1 MIQKMIL
8 KIVRLFILSLVF
20 LASGAAADT
29 IYTWIDENGVR
40 HMTNI
45 PPVQP
50 SESLEVMK
58 LETPPITQE
67 PEIQYIQPEEPSM
80 ADKETKV
87 EILDS
92 HVIVPVQLSY
102 EDRRVNANL
111 LLDTGSTNIT
121 LHKDIA
127 RKLLVKKSQK
137 GSIRVAGGDIIDAE
151 AFRLDA
157 VKVGPHTQRNLL
169 AGIIEHRGTD
179 VPFDGL
185 LGMNFLKDYKYTI
198 DFQEKVLRWY
208 K

>member
-1 MIQKMIL
+1 MIPKMKL
-8 KIVRLFILSLVF
+8 KIARLFIFSLFF
-20 LASGAAADT
+20 LAAGAAADT
-29 IYTWIDENGVR
+29 IYSWIDENGVR

-50 SESLEVMK
+50 SESLEVME
-58 LETPPITQE
+58 LEPPPITQE

-80 ADKETKV
+80 TEEETKV

-102 EDRRVNANL
+102 KDRRVNANL

-121 LHKDIA
+121 LHRDIA
-127 RKLLVKKSQK
+127 RKLLVKNLQK

-151 AFRLDA
+151 AFRLDM
-157 VKVGPHTQRNLL
+157 VKVGPHTKRNLV
-169 AGIIEHRGTD
+169 AGIIDHRGTD

-198 DFQEKVLRWY
+198 DFQGKVLRWY

>member
-50 SESLEVMK
+50 SESLEVME
-58 LETPPITQE
+58 LETPSITQK

-157 VKVGPHTQRNLL
+157 VKVGPHTKRNLL

>member
-1 MIQKMIL
+1 MKL
-8 KIVRLFILSLVF
+8 KIVRLFIFSLVF
-20 LASGAAADT
+20 MAAGAAADT

-50 SESLEVMK
+50 SESLEVME
-58 LETPPITQE
+58 LEPPSITQG
-67 PEIQYIQPEEPSM
+67 PEMQYIQPEEPSSTEE
-80 ADKETKV
+80 ETKV

-102 EDRRVNANL
+102 KDRRVNANL

-127 RKLLVKKSQK
+127 RKLLVKKPQK

-157 VKVGPHTQRNLL
+157 VKVGPHTKRNLI
-169 AGIIEHRGTD
+169 AGIIEHRGAD

-198 DFQEKVLRWY
+198 DFQSKVLRWY

>member
-20 LASGAAADT
+20 LAAGAAADT

-50 SESLEVMK
+50 SESLEVME
-58 LETPPITQE
+58 LEPPPITQE

-157 VKVGPHTQRNLL
+157 VKVGPHTKRNLL